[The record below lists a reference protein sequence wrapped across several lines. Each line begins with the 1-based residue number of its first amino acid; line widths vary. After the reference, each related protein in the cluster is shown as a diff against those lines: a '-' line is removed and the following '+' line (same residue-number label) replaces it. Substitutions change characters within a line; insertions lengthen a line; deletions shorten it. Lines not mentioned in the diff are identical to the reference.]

1 MSFSLSG
8 GVEILGF
15 ISPTEPTDGYA
26 VIDPI
31 YGIDGL
37 RNVNTI
43 NDLNSIT
50 FLRRRAGMLVG
61 VSGGTEYYK
70 LKQPP
75 WDGTLNDW
83 EIFSLDST
91 FNGGIVTGNTIFTQG
106 VTANTFFATTY
117 VGLPLDVYITGG
129 TYSNGT
135 LTLVNNSGE
144 TFSVTGFSTGN
155 TIDYY
160 VTGGTFNKNT
170 ETLTL
175 IRNDGGVVLV
185 TGFTDLYVTGGT
197 YSNGILTLTNN
208 DGQSFLVDG
217 FYTGGTD
224 ITITGGSYSDGTL
237 TLVNTTGGTI
247 TVSGFYTGET
257 DNNQYVTGF
266 TYQDNTF
273 TISDNSGNTFNATIN
288 SVTGLTVNGDLISDN
303 FSGTTISGNTFYGD
317 GSNLT
322 NINNFITTAITLTTS
337 QILTLGAGIELLPTP
352 GSNKYYIIDKIILE
366 YSFAT
371 TPYVF
376 PTSLAFY
383 LDGCFDSYI
392 DRTLLTSSFNTVC
405 VISGNLRNTYQ
416 VGSGSGS

>member
-75 WDGTLNDW
+75 WNGTLNDW
-83 EIFSLDST
+83 EIFSLGST
-91 FNGGIVTGNTIFTQG
+91 FNGGIVTGDTVFTQG
-106 VTANTFFATTY
+106 VTANTFFASTY
-117 VGLPLDVYITGG
+117 IGLPLDVYITGG

-135 LTLVNNSGE
+135 LTLVNN
-144 TFSVTGFSTGN
+144 
-155 TIDYY
+155 
-160 VTGGTFNKNT
+160 
-170 ETLTL
+170 
-175 IRNDGGVVLV
+175 
-185 TGFTDLYVTGGT
+185 
-197 YSNGILTLTNN
+197 
-208 DGQSFLVDG
+208 
-217 FYTGGTD
+217 
-224 ITITGGSYSDGTL
+224 
-237 TLVNTTGGTI
+237 TGGTI

-416 VGSGSGS
+416 VGSGSGSVFVRTNRDVLNSNLVIGTQNNDNPISGNGTLRVKITYKIETFGV